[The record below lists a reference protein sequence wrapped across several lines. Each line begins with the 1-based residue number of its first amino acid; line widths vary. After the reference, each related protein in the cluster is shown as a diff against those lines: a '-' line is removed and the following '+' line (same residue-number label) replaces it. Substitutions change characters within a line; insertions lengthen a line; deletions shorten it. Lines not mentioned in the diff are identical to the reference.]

1 MNTITNDVP
10 LKISEALVS
19 TWDQDENHA
28 VEDNSI
34 SPRRQLAG
42 KWSSRGANFGWNDT
56 WILQGIPE
64 LDSPMAG

>member
-10 LKISEALVS
+10 LENPEALVS

-28 VEDNSI
+28 AEDNRI
-34 SPRRQLAG
+34 SALKPSR
-42 KWSSRGANFGWNDT
+42 KWASRGANFGWNDT